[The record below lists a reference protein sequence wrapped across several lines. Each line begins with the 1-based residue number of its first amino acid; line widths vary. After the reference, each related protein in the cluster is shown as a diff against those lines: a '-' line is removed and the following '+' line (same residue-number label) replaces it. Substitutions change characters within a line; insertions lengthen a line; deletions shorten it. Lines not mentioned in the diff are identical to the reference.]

1 MRVSVSSGPLRHTVS
16 RPAVA
21 RSEPLLRDNDCPAP
35 VPEPRPPP
43 PSTRPCTPAGSAAP
57 ESAVSGAVPS
67 VGGGDPGRYCLRS
80 MPSGDEGEGQTLRIV
95 DVNATRDGSLVDRIY
110 RELL

>member
-1 MRVSVSSGPLRHTVS
+1 MRVSVSSGPLRHPLGTAPVGQRLS
-16 RPAVA
+16 RA
-21 RSEPLLRDNDCPAP
+21 CPAT
-35 VPEPRPPP
+35 EPPP

-57 ESAVSGAVPS
+57 ESGVSGAVPS
-67 VGGGDPGRYCLRS
+67 VGRGDPGRYCLRP

-110 RELL
+110 RE